1 MRTRRKEYNMNDLSN
16 IDIPKIKIWNDQR
29 VVTFR
34 DIDEVHQRPEGT
46 AKKAFSRNRKRFIR
60 GVDYF
65 IVTRSEIQKSVKDT
79 LEYFG
84 DIPNRG
90 ITVLTET
97 GYLMV
102 VKPFTD
108 DLSWKVQRRLVS
120 SYFNCGK
127 LQNEVINR
135 SDIPQPHEGHYPS
148 LANTWM
154 KDHEPLFKQI
164 CSAYVIS
171 RKELYHK
178 ILLDIGDDY
187 NVDDYRV
194 FYKRDTG
201 HAPEYIMYV
210 VSFYPELREAAET
223 IIQIHMNRVRWYP
236 KEYLEKI
243 YNR

>member
-1 MRTRRKEYNMNDLSN
+1 MNDLSN

-120 SYFNCGK
+120 SYFNYGK

-135 SDIPQPHEGHYPS
+135 SDVPQPNEGHYPS

-164 CSAYVIS
+164 CSAYGIS

-201 HAPEYIMYV
+201 HAPEYIMDV

-223 IIQIHMNRVRWYP
+223 IIQIHMNRVRRYP
-236 KEYLEKI
+236 KEYLEQI

>member
-1 MRTRRKEYNMNDLSN
+1 MNDLSN

-90 ITVLTET
+90 ITVLKET

-127 LQNEVINR
+127 LQNEAINR

-164 CSAYVIS
+164 CSAYGIS

-201 HAPEYIMYV
+201 HAPEYIMEV

>member
-1 MRTRRKEYNMNDLSN
+1 MNDLSN

-135 SDIPQPHEGHYPS
+135 SDIPQPHEGHYPA

-164 CSAYVIS
+164 CSAYGIS

-201 HAPEYIMYV
+201 HAPEYIMEV

-223 IIQIHMNRVRWYP
+223 IIQIHMNRVRGYP
-236 KEYLEKI
+236 KEYLEQI

>member
-1 MRTRRKEYNMNDLSN
+1 MNDLSN

-120 SYFNCGK
+120 SYFNCRK
-127 LQNEVINR
+127 LQNEVMNR
-135 SDIPQPHEGHYPS
+135 SDVPQPNEGHYPS

-164 CSAYVIS
+164 CSAYGIS

-201 HAPEYIMYV
+201 HAPE
-210 VSFYPELREAAET
+210 
-223 IIQIHMNRVRWYP
+223 
-236 KEYLEKI
+236 
-243 YNR
+243 

>member
-1 MRTRRKEYNMNDLSN
+1 MNDLSN

-90 ITVLTET
+90 IIVLTET

-127 LQNEVINR
+127 LQNEAINR
-135 SDIPQPHEGHYPS
+135 SDVPQPHEGPYPS

-164 CSAYVIS
+164 CSAYGIS

-201 HAPEYIMYV
+201 HAPEYIMDV

>member
-1 MRTRRKEYNMNDLSN
+1 MNDLSN

-102 VKPFTD
+102 VKPFHD

-120 SYFNCGK
+120 SYFNCRK

-135 SDIPQPHEGHYPS
+135 SDVPQPNEGHYPS

-164 CSAYVIS
+164 CSAYGIS

-201 HAPEYIMYV
+201 HAPEYIMEV
-210 VSFYPELREAAET
+210 VSFYQELREAAET
-223 IIQIHMNRVRWYP
+223 IIQIHMNRVRSYP
-236 KEYLEKI
+236 KEYLEQI

>member
-1 MRTRRKEYNMNDLSN
+1 MNDLSN

-102 VKPFTD
+102 VKPFHD
-108 DLSWKVQRRLVS
+108 DLSWKVQRILVS

-135 SDIPQPHEGHYPS
+135 SDVPQPNEGHYPS

-164 CSAYVIS
+164 CSAYGIS

-201 HAPEYIMYV
+201 HAPEYIMEV

-223 IIQIHMNRVRWYP
+223 IIQIHMNRVRSYP
-236 KEYLEKI
+236 KEYLEQI

>member
-1 MRTRRKEYNMNDLSN
+1 MNDLSN

-135 SDIPQPHEGHYPS
+135 SDVPQPNEGHYPS

-164 CSAYVIS
+164 CSAYGIS

-201 HAPEYIMYV
+201 HAPEYIMEV

-223 IIQIHMNRVRWYP
+223 IIQIHMNRVRSYP
-236 KEYLEKI
+236 KEYLEHI

>member
-1 MRTRRKEYNMNDLSN
+1 MNDLSN

-127 LQNEVINR
+127 LQNEAINR
-135 SDIPQPHEGHYPS
+135 SDVPQPNEGHYPS

-164 CSAYVIS
+164 CSAYGIS

-201 HAPEYIMYV
+201 HAPEYIMEV

>member
-1 MRTRRKEYNMNDLSN
+1 MNDLSN

-135 SDIPQPHEGHYPS
+135 SDVPQPYEGHYPS

-164 CSAYVIS
+164 CSAYGIS

-201 HAPEYIMYV
+201 HAPEYIMDV

-223 IIQIHMNRVRWYP
+223 IIQIHMNRVRRYP
-236 KEYLEKI
+236 KEYLWQI

>member
-1 MRTRRKEYNMNDLSN
+1 MNDLSN

-29 VVTFR
+29 VVTFN
-34 DIDEVHQRPEGT
+34 DIDKVHKRPKGT
-46 AKKAFSRNRKRFIR
+46 ASRNFKSNRKHFIKD
-60 GVDYF
+60 VDYF
-65 IVTRSEIQKSVKDT
+65 LITR
-79 LEYFG
+79 
-84 DIPNRG
+84 DIFNGRNPSIKEKLNIETIPPKG
-90 ITVLTET
+90 ITLFTET
-97 GYLMV
+97 GYLML
-102 VKPFTD
+102 VKSFQD
-108 DLSWKVQRRLVS
+108 DLSWKVQRILVS

-135 SDIPQPHEGHYPS
+135 SDVPQPHEGHYPS

-164 CSAYVIS
+164 CSSYGIS

-201 HAPEYIMYV
+201 HAPEYIMEV
-210 VSFYPELREAAET
+210 VSFYPELRESAET
-223 IIQIHMNRVRWYP
+223 IIQIHMNRVRSYP
-236 KEYLEKI
+236 KEYLEQI

>member
-1 MRTRRKEYNMNDLSN
+1 MNDLSN

-135 SDIPQPHEGHYPS
+135 SDIPQPNEGHYPS

-164 CSAYVIS
+164 CSAYGIS

-201 HAPEYIMYV
+201 HAPEYIMEV
-210 VSFYPELREAAET
+210 VSFYPELREEAET
-223 IIQIHMNRVRWYP
+223 IIQIHMNRVRMYP
-236 KEYLEKI
+236 KEYLGQI

>member
-1 MRTRRKEYNMNDLSN
+1 MEELEKLE
-16 IDIPKIKIWNDQR
+16 IPAIKVWDSQR
-29 VVTFR
+29 VVTFN
-34 DIDEVHQRPEGT
+34 DIDKVHQRPKGT
-46 AKKAFSRNRKRFIR
+46 ASRNFKSNRKHFIKD
-60 GVDYF
+60 VDYF
-65 IVTRSEIQKSVKDT
+65 LITR
-79 LEYFG
+79 
-84 DIPNRG
+84 DIFNGRNPSIKEKLNIETIPPKG
-90 ITVLTET
+90 ITLFTET
-97 GYLMV
+97 GYLML
-102 VKPFTD
+102 VKSFQD

-127 LQNEVINR
+127 LQNEAINR
-135 SDIPQPHEGHYPS
+135 SDVPQPHEGHYPS

-164 CSAYVIS
+164 CSAYGIS

-201 HAPEYIMYV
+201 HAPEYIMEV
-210 VSFYPELREAAET
+210 VSFYPELRESAET
-223 IIQIHMNRVRWYP
+223 IIQIHMNRVRMYP
-236 KEYLEKI
+236 KEYLEQI

>member
-1 MRTRRKEYNMNDLSN
+1 MNDLSN

-29 VVTFR
+29 VVTFN
-34 DIDEVHQRPEGT
+34 DIDKVHQRPKGT
-46 AKKAFSRNRKRFIR
+46 ASRNFKSNRKHFIKD
-60 GVDYF
+60 VDYF
-65 IVTRSEIQKSVKDT
+65 LITR
-79 LEYFG
+79 
-84 DIPNRG
+84 DIFNGRNPSINEKLNIETIPPKG
-90 ITVLTET
+90 ITLFTET
-97 GYLMV
+97 GYLML
-102 VKPFTD
+102 VKSFQD
-108 DLSWKVQRRLVS
+108 DLSWKVQRILVS
-120 SYFNCGK
+120 SYFNCRK

-135 SDIPQPHEGHYPS
+135 SDVPQPNEGHYPS

-164 CSAYVIS
+164 CSAYGIS

-201 HAPEYIMYV
+201 HAPEYIMEV
-210 VSFYPELREAAET
+210 VSFYPELRESAET
-223 IIQIHMNRVRWYP
+223 IIQIHMNRVRSYP
-236 KEYLEKI
+236 KEYLEQI

>member
-1 MRTRRKEYNMNDLSN
+1 MHNNYN
-16 IDIPKIKIWNDQR
+16 
-29 VVTFR
+29 
-34 DIDEVHQRPEGT
+34 DIDKVHQRPKGT
-46 AKKAFSRNRKRFIR
+46 ASRNFKSNRKHFIKD
-60 GVDYF
+60 VDYF
-65 IVTRSEIQKSVKDT
+65 LITR
-79 LEYFG
+79 
-84 DIPNRG
+84 DIFNGRNPSIKEKLNIETIPPKG
-90 ITVLTET
+90 ITLFTET
-97 GYLMV
+97 GYLML
-102 VKPFTD
+102 VKSFQD

-127 LQNEVINR
+127 LQNESINR
-135 SDIPQPHEGHYPS
+135 SDIPQPYEGHYPS

-164 CSAYVIS
+164 CSAYGIS

-201 HAPEYIMYV
+201 HAPEYIMEV
-210 VSFYPELREAAET
+210 VSFYPELRESAET
-223 IIQIHMNRVRWYP
+223 IIQIHMNRVRMYP
-236 KEYLEKI
+236 KEYLEQI

>member
-1 MRTRRKEYNMNDLSN
+1 MNDLSN

-102 VKPFTD
+102 VKPFHD
-108 DLSWKVQRRLVS
+108 DLSWKVQRILVS

-135 SDIPQPHEGHYPS
+135 SDIPQPNEGHYPS

-164 CSAYVIS
+164 CSAYGIS

-201 HAPEYIMYV
+201 HAPEYIMEV

-223 IIQIHMNRVRWYP
+223 IIQIHMNRVRSYP
-236 KEYLEKI
+236 KEYLEQI
-243 YNR
+243 YSR

>member
-1 MRTRRKEYNMNDLSN
+1 MEELEKLE
-16 IDIPKIKIWNDQR
+16 IPAIKVWDSQR
-29 VVTFR
+29 VVTFN
-34 DIDEVHQRPEGT
+34 DIDKVHQRPKGT
-46 AKKAFSRNRKRFIR
+46 ASRNFKSNRKHFIKD
-60 GVDYF
+60 VDYF
-65 IVTRSEIQKSVKDT
+65 LITR
-79 LEYFG
+79 
-84 DIPNRG
+84 DIFNGRNPSIKEKLNIETIPPKG
-90 ITVLTET
+90 ITLFTET
-97 GYLMV
+97 GYLML
-102 VKPFTD
+102 VKSFQD

-127 LQNEVINR
+127 LQNEMINR
-135 SDIPQPHEGHYPS
+135 SDVPQPNEGHYPS

-164 CSAYVIS
+164 CSAYGIS

-201 HAPEYIMYV
+201 HAPEYIMEV
-210 VSFYPELREAAET
+210 VSFYPELRESAET
-223 IIQIHMNRVRWYP
+223 IIQIHMNRVRMYP
-236 KEYLEKI
+236 KEYLEQI

>member
-1 MRTRRKEYNMNDLSN
+1 MNDLSN

-46 AKKAFSRNRKRFIR
+46 EKKAFSRNRKRFIR

-135 SDIPQPHEGHYPS
+135 SDIPQPNEGHYPS

-164 CSAYVIS
+164 CSAYGIS

-201 HAPEYIMYV
+201 HAPEYIMEV
-210 VSFYPELREAAET
+210 VSFYPELREEAET
-223 IIQIHMNRVRWYP
+223 IIQIHMNRVRMYP
-236 KEYLEKI
+236 KEYLGQI

>member
-1 MRTRRKEYNMNDLSN
+1 MNDLSN

-164 CSAYVIS
+164 CSAYGIS

>member
-1 MRTRRKEYNMNDLSN
+1 MNDLSN

-127 LQNEVINR
+127 LQNEAINR
-135 SDIPQPHEGHYPS
+135 SDIPQPHECHYPS

-164 CSAYVIS
+164 CSAYGIS

-201 HAPEYIMYV
+201 HSPEYIMDV

-236 KEYLEKI
+236 KEYLGQI

>member
-1 MRTRRKEYNMNDLSN
+1 MNDLSN

-135 SDIPQPHEGHYPS
+135 SDVPQPHEGHYPS

-164 CSAYVIS
+164 CSAYGIS

-201 HAPEYIMYV
+201 HAPEYIMEV

-223 IIQIHMNRVRWYP
+223 IIQIHMNRVRMYP
-236 KEYLEKI
+236 KEYLDQI

>member
-1 MRTRRKEYNMNDLSN
+1 MNDLSN

-29 VVTFR
+29 VVTFN
-34 DIDEVHQRPEGT
+34 DIDKVHKRPKGT
-46 AKKAFSRNRKRFIR
+46 ASRNFKSNRKHFIKD
-60 GVDYF
+60 VDYF
-65 IVTRSEIQKSVKDT
+65 LITR
-79 LEYFG
+79 
-84 DIPNRG
+84 DIFNGRNPSIKEKLNIETIPPKG
-90 ITVLTET
+90 ITLFTET
-97 GYLMV
+97 GYLML
-102 VKPFTD
+102 VKSFQD
-108 DLSWKVQRRLVS
+108 DLSWKVQRILVS
-120 SYFNCGK
+120 SYFNCRK

-135 SDIPQPHEGHYPS
+135 SDVPQPNEGHYPS

-164 CSAYVIS
+164 CSAYGIS

-201 HAPEYIMYV
+201 HAPEYIMEV
-210 VSFYPELREAAET
+210 VSFYPELRESAET
-223 IIQIHMNRVRWYP
+223 IIQIHINRVRRYP
-236 KEYLEKI
+236 KEYLEQI

>member
-1 MRTRRKEYNMNDLSN
+1 MNDLSN

-46 AKKAFSRNRKRFIR
+46 ASRNFKSNRKHFIKD
-60 GVDYF
+60 VDYF
-65 IVTRSEIQKSVKDT
+65 LITR
-79 LEYFG
+79 
-84 DIPNRG
+84 DIFNGRNPSIKEKLNIETIPPKG
-90 ITVLTET
+90 ITLFTET
-97 GYLMV
+97 GYLML
-102 VKPFTD
+102 VKSFQD
-108 DLSWKVQRRLVS
+108 DLSWKVQRILVS

-127 LQNEVINR
+127 MQNELINR
-135 SDIPQPHEGHYPS
+135 SDVPQPNEGHYPS

-164 CSAYVIS
+164 CSAYGIS

-201 HAPEYIMYV
+201 HAPEYIMEV
-210 VSFYPELREAAET
+210 VSFYPELRESAET
-223 IIQIHMNRVRWYP
+223 IIQIHMNRVRSYP
-236 KEYLEKI
+236 KEYLGQI

>member
-1 MRTRRKEYNMNDLSN
+1 MNDLSN

-135 SDIPQPHEGHYPS
+135 SDVPQPYEGHYPS

-164 CSAYVIS
+164 CSAYGIS

-187 NVDDYRV
+187 NVDDYRG

-201 HAPEYIMYV
+201 HAPEYIMDV

-223 IIQIHMNRVRWYP
+223 IIQIHMNRVRRYP
-236 KEYLEKI
+236 KEYLWQI

>member
-1 MRTRRKEYNMNDLSN
+1 MNDLSN

-127 LQNEVINR
+127 LQNEAINR
-135 SDIPQPHEGHYPS
+135 SDIPQPNEGHYPS

-164 CSAYVIS
+164 CSAYGIS

-201 HAPEYIMYV
+201 HAPEYIMEV

-223 IIQIHMNRVRWYP
+223 IIQIHMNRVRMYP
-236 KEYLEKI
+236 KEYLGQI

>member
-1 MRTRRKEYNMNDLSN
+1 MNDLSN

-127 LQNEVINR
+127 LQNEAINR

-164 CSAYVIS
+164 CSAYGIS

-201 HAPEYIMYV
+201 HAPEYIMEV

-236 KEYLEKI
+236 KEYLEQI

>member
-1 MRTRRKEYNMNDLSN
+1 MNDLSN

-108 DLSWKVQRRLVS
+108 DLSWKVQRILVS
-120 SYFNCGK
+120 SYFNCRK

-135 SDIPQPHEGHYPS
+135 SDIPQPNEGHYPS

-164 CSAYVIS
+164 CSAYGIS

-201 HAPEYIMYV
+201 HAPEYIMEV

-223 IIQIHMNRVRWYP
+223 IIQIHMNRVRSYP
-236 KEYLEKI
+236 KEYLGQI

>member
-1 MRTRRKEYNMNDLSN
+1 MNDLSN

-60 GVDYF
+60 DVDYF

-135 SDIPQPHEGHYPS
+135 SDVPQPNEGHYPS

-164 CSAYVIS
+164 CSAYGIS
-171 RKELYHK
+171 RRELYHK

-201 HAPEYIMYV
+201 HAPEYIMEV

-223 IIQIHMNRVRWYP
+223 IIQIHMNRVRMYP
-236 KEYLEKI
+236 KEYLDQI

>member
-1 MRTRRKEYNMNDLSN
+1 MNDLSN

-135 SDIPQPHEGHYPS
+135 SDVPQPYEGHYPS

-164 CSAYVIS
+164 CSAYGIS

-201 HAPEYIMYV
+201 HAPEYIMEV

-223 IIQIHMNRVRWYP
+223 IIQIHMNRVRSYP
-236 KEYLEKI
+236 KEYLEQI

>member
-1 MRTRRKEYNMNDLSN
+1 MNDLSN

-127 LQNEVINR
+127 LQNEAINR
-135 SDIPQPHEGHYPS
+135 SDIPQPHKCHYPS

-164 CSAYVIS
+164 CSAYGIS

-201 HAPEYIMYV
+201 HAPEYIMEV

>member
-1 MRTRRKEYNMNDLSN
+1 MNDLSN

-60 GVDYF
+60 DVDYF

-127 LQNEVINR
+127 LQNEAINR
-135 SDIPQPHEGHYPS
+135 SDVPQPNEGHYPS

-164 CSAYVIS
+164 CSAYGIS

-194 FYKRDTG
+194 FYKHDTG
-201 HAPEYIMYV
+201 HAPEYIMEV
-210 VSFYPELREAAET
+210 VSFYPELREEAET
-223 IIQIHMNRVRWYP
+223 IIQIHMNRVRMYS
-236 KEYLEKI
+236 KEYLEQI